1 MGAKVSVKV
10 DLKGIEKKVSSAALA
25 KGKLAIADQMI
36 NDMQPFI
43 PLKSGELSGSGK
55 ATRDGVRYPG
65 PYARAQ
71 FYGSSYNKHSSFT
84 FKHYNTS
91 GTGKRWDLKASAI
104 HIKDWGE
111 VGLREMGV
119 KA

>member
-25 KGKLAIADQMI
+25 KGKLAIANQMKK
-36 NDMQPFI
+36 DMRPFV
-43 PLKSGELSGSGK
+43 PFRDGELSGSAQAIK
-55 ATRDGVRYPG
+55 DGVKYSV

-71 FYGSSYNKHSSFT
+71 FYGGSYNKKRSWHWS
-84 FKHYNTS
+84 KGKQS
-91 GTGKRWDLKASAI
+91 GTGPRWDKKATAL
-104 HIKDWGE
+104 HVKEWGK
-111 VGLREMGV
+111 VGLRAMGV